1 VATSVIKTSI
11 ALYEKHINRARKE
24 NKKSKDIEKTS
35 SITGM
40 GTITLSFKVQWQA
53 SSYHFVQL

>member
-40 GTITLSFKVQWQA
+40 GTITLSFKV
-53 SSYHFVQL
+53 